1 MTLLTICQNAADEIG
16 LTPPASVIGNSEGEV
31 MKLRRYA
38 NKVGTKIMKAYA
50 WQALRKERVFTA
62 IAGEEQTGI
71 LPADW
76 DRIIPDTFWDRNLS
90 YLVTGPVSPVEW
102 QGLKA
107 LNSEISERK
116 FALRGG
122 SVLVYPPPAGGETF
136 AFEYVS
142 KYWAANNG
150 APQAALT
157 QDSNT
162 AIVDEELITRGVIYE
177 YLMNDG
183 QPAGAALVEYQRYF
197 DTLVE
202 NDRQSSGVLRAGDM
216 FRSTRRFGGT
226 PPVRALNSL

>member
-1 MTLLTICQNAADEIG
+1 MTLLSICQNAADEIG
-16 LTPPASVIGNSEGEV
+16 LTPPATVQGNAEGEV

-38 NKVGTKIMKAYA
+38 NKVGTKMMKDYA
-50 WQALRKERVFTA
+50 WQVLRKERVFTA
-62 IAGEEQTGI
+62 ISGEEQTGI
-71 LPADW
+71 FPSDW

-122 SVLVYPPPAGGETF
+122 SVLVYPAPSGGETF

-142 KYWAANNG
+142 KNWAMNG
-150 APQAALT
+150 STPQPALVE
-157 QDSNT
+157 DADT
-162 AIVDEELITRGVIYE
+162 AIIDEELITRGVIYE
-177 YLMNDG
+177 YLVNDG

-197 DTLVE
+197 DTLVQ

-216 FRSTRRFGGT
+216 FRSARRFGGT
-226 PPVRALNSL
+226 PPVRALDNL

>member
-122 SVLVYPPPAGGETF
+122 SVLVYPAPAGGETF

-142 KYWAANNG
+142 KYWAVNNG
-150 APQAALT
+150 VPQTRLT